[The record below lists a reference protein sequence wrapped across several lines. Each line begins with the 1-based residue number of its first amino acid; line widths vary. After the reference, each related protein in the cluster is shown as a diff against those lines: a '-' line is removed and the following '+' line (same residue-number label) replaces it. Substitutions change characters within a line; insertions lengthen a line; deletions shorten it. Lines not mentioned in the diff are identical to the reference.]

1 MTKTFYAAHNT
12 RADLDNG
19 NHGFRN
25 TWEVSRFPTKA
36 DRDAFVA
43 KYANKLGKP
52 VSRREAEGI
61 FRDYYLSTGNDMPK
75 GGLFG
80 LDGYG
85 QSRFWNENA
94 MDEIA

>member
-1 MTKTFYAAHNT
+1 MTFYAAHNT

-25 TWEVSRFPTKA
+25 TWEVSRFETKA
-36 DRDAFVA
+36 DRDEFVSKRTNQLA
-43 KYANKLGKP
+43 KA
-52 VSRREAEGI
+52 VTRRAAEGI
-61 FRDYYLSTGNDMPK
+61 FRDHYDCTGETMPS

-80 LDGYG
+80 TDAYG

-94 MDEIA
+94 IEEIA